1 MREPLLSCDCHGAHY
16 SPVGAK
22 LNNLSRLPTRTADE
36 RRDVARKLREIADE
50 IDAPPES
57 PPAYDWR
64 ERVFR

>member
-1 MREPLLSCDCHGAHY
+1 MSESLLSCDCYCARY

-36 RRDVARKLREIADE
+36 RQDMARKLRAIADE

-57 PPAYDWR
+57 LPAYDWR